1 MIGPA
6 EPRVGNL
13 FSRCSDPRAPAL
25 GGCPANRPCGA
36 GPVDLKSFVDRWID
50 RIARPIGR
58 FLGAQCEGRTRP
70 ESDASEPE
78 LSIAA

>member
-1 MIGPA
+1 
-6 EPRVGNL
+6 
-13 FSRCSDPRAPAL
+13 
-25 GGCPANRPCGA
+25 
-36 GPVDLKSFVDRWID
+36 VDLKSFVDRWID